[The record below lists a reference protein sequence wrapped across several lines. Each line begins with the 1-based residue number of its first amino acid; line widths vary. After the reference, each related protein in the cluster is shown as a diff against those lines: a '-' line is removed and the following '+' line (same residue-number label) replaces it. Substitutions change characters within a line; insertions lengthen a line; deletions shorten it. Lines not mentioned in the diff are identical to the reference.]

1 MAEQMRGVTVSGTLG
16 AAGASSSSVELDEC
30 APIASC
36 MLTSSTTL
44 TASAVRSTFHAAAE
58 APRARSEREMRARRR
73 APIKPK
79 VVAGQRD
86 RSRNGVQVHL
96 LGASRCGGGA

>member
-1 MAEQMRGVTVSGTLG
+1 MAEKKRKVTVSGTLG

-36 MLTSSTTL
+36 ILTSSTTL

-58 APRARSEREMRARRR
+58 APRARSESEMR
-73 APIKPK
+73 
-79 VVAGQRD
+79 G
-86 RSRNGVQVHL
+86 
-96 LGASRCGGGA
+96 

>member
-1 MAEQMRGVTVSGTLG
+1 MAEKKREVTVSGTLG

-30 APIASC
+30 ASIASC

-58 APRARSEREMRARRR
+58 APRARSGSELHDKDSCTD
-73 APIKPK
+73 IH
-79 VVAGQRD
+79 V
-86 RSRNGVQVHL
+86 
-96 LGASRCGGGA
+96 

>member
-1 MAEQMRGVTVSGTLG
+1 MQR
-16 AAGASSSSVELDEC
+16 GASSSSVELDEC

-58 APRARSEREMRARRR
+58 APRARSESNW
-73 APIKPK
+73 
-79 VVAGQRD
+79 QD
-86 RSRNGVQVHL
+86 
-96 LGASRCGGGA
+96 